1 MSIPPWGGIA
11 AALAAVA
18 VAQNVY
24 SALGRNR
31 ISNLTSRGEP
41 STWLPRG
48 KFAAVAVAQNVYSAL
63 GRNSG
68 CGDSRRT
75 PLALAVAPYL
85 LSALGRNG
93 GGWGLWGAECQAG

>member
-11 AALAAVA
+11 AALV
-18 VAQNVY
+18 
-24 SALGRNR
+24 
-31 ISNLTSRGEP
+31 
-41 STWLPRG
+41 
-48 KFAAVAVAQNVYSAL
+48 AVAVAQNVYSAL

-75 PLALAVAPYL
+75 PLAAVAVAPYL

-93 GGWGLWGAECQAG
+93 GGWRFVGGLNVKLDTARGKSYGGTL